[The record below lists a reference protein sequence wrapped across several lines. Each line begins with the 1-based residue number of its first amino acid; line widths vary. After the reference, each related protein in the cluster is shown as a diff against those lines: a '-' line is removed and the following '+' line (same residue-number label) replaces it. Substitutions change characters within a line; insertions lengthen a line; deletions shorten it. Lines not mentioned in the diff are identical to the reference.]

1 MAQYYLMNKELDKIN
16 FNEEL
21 KKLNLNTN
29 NYSFDIESI
38 IRFSFDNYKQ
48 LLLLLL
54 AFVIIIVVDHITHYN
69 TLFYGLTSS
78 VPGVTNTPQK
88 ISNTFKK
95 NRKNRK

>member
-54 AFVIIIVVDHITHYN
+54 AFVIIIVVDHITYYN
-69 TLFYGLTSS
+69 TLFYGLTSA
-78 VPGVTNTPQK
+78 VPGIQPQQLK
-88 ISNTFKK
+88 TNTFKK
-95 NRKNRK
+95 KLKKNKK

>member
-1 MAQYYLMNKELDKIN
+1 MTEYSTILNDTDMNK
-16 FNEEL
+16 FN
-21 KKLNLNTN
+21 
-29 NYSFDIESI
+29 IESI

-69 TLFYGLTSS
+69 ALFYGLTSS
-78 VPGVTNTPQK
+78 VPGVTNTPQQK
-88 ISNTFKK
+88 SNTFKK